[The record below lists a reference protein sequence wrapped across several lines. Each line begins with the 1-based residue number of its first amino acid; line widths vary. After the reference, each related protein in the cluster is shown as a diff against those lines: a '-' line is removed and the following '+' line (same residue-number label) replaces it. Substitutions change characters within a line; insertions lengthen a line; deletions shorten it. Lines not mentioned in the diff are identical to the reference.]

1 MQPIAWIIASLLL
14 AVFVTRCMYWKA
26 RFKKAD
32 AGFRRMCNRY
42 NEIVEERDRWK
53 EQSRENKEWAMRD
66 VLEAE
71 FIEVE

>member
-1 MQPIAWIIASLLL
+1 MQPIAWIIACFIIAVLLTSR
-14 AVFVTRCMYWKA
+14 FYWKA
-26 RFKKAD
+26 RFKQAD

-42 NEIVEERDRWK
+42 NEVVEERDRWK
-53 EQSRENKEWAMRD
+53 KQSHENKELAMRD